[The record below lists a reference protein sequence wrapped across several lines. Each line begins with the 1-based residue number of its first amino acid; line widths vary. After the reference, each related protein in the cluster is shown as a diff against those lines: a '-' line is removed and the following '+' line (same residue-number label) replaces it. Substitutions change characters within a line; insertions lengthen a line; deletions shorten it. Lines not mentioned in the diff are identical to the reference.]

1 MWRRLFAIVLLFGV
15 LGAPSAAA
23 PLLQPAEEFFAYFPV
38 AARSPLPIEFVVT
51 ARGETVGYPT
61 HYYVY
66 GYVRSLIAEQV
77 DSVVIEI
84 DVTIY
89 SYDPWSE
96 GHVAQYTEAIRVS
109 PALTATLPNQINPFA
124 WDLYLGKAS
133 ASIGE
138 VRAVDARRTAP
149 DGRFYRPLT
158 IVGWHAEGTTV
169 VGSVRNDHSHTL
181 HNVRVV
187 VVEPHRCAWEESTLA
202 DTTLQPGQEAAFHLN
217 LYTTYCFTDDMVVV
231 GQGAIQR

>member
-15 LGAPSAAA
+15 LCAPSAAA
-23 PLLQPAEEFFAYFPV
+23 PLLQPAEAFFAYLPV

-51 ARGETVGYPT
+51 TRGETVGYPT

-89 SYDPWSE
+89 SYDPESE
-96 GHVAQYTEAIRVS
+96 GHVAQYTEAVRVS

-149 DGRFYRPLT
+149 GGTIYRTLTVTGR
-158 IVGWHAEGTTV
+158 HAEGTTV
-169 VGSVRNDHSHTL
+169 VGSVRNDQNHVL
-181 HNVRVV
+181 HDVRVV
-187 VVEPHRCAWEESTLA
+187 VVEPYRCAWREATLD
-202 DTTLQPGQEAAFHLN
+202 DTTLQPGQETAFHLN
-217 LYTTYCFTDDMVVV
+217 LYTTYCFTDDMVVL